1 MPRQMKN
8 SGIEWIEEIPK
19 DWKVERLKGLFSF
32 GKGLPITKDNLIDD
46 GIPVISYG
54 QIHSKQ
60 TSGVEIQEHL
70 FRFVSPDYCESN
82 PQSFVKRGD
91 FIFADTSEDLEGCGN
106 CVAVARDMQL
116 FAGYHTIIYNRKCS
130 NDNKYLAYLFKTDAW
145 RSQVRSKGSG
155 VKLVSISRKTLGEA
169 TVIIPSCLEQRRIV
183 EYLDKQRAHIDS
195 VLEQTRSS
203 IEEYKRLKQAMITK
217 AVTKGIRGD
226 RCIKDSNV
234 EWLGDIPE
242 DWNVYRIANL
252 YDERSESG
260 SEELPILT
268 VSINTGVSDHE
279 IADEDKDRVFVRS
292 EDRTKYKRVY
302 PGDLAY
308 NMMRAWQSASASAPD
323 WMRLRQDTSSHAS
336 SISGRSVEWS
346 GS

>member
-106 CVAVARDMQL
+106 CVYVDRDMQL
-116 FAGYHTIIYNRKCS
+116 FAGYHTIIFNSKCS

-203 IEEYKRLKQAMITK
+203 IEEYKRLK
-217 AVTKGIRGD
+217 
-226 RCIKDSNV
+226 
-234 EWLGDIPE
+234 
-242 DWNVYRIANL
+242 
-252 YDERSESG
+252 
-260 SEELPILT
+260 
-268 VSINTGVSDHE
+268 
-279 IADEDKDRVFVRS
+279 
-292 EDRTKYKRVY
+292 
-302 PGDLAY
+302 
-308 NMMRAWQSASASAPD
+308 
-323 WMRLRQDTSSHAS
+323 
-336 SISGRSVEWS
+336 
-346 GS
+346 